1 MYLSQVTK
9 EILKE
14 RTYCSFK
21 TVTKIDYKTDMAD
34 EYSFLYFNFL
44 SFLVQAN
51 FLELEI
57 IAITSGNYLNKLF

>member
-21 TVTKIDYKTDMAD
+21 TVTKIDHKTDMAD
-34 EYSFLYFNFL
+34 DKIQKFCILIFSVF
-44 SFLVQAN
+44 
-51 FLELEI
+51 
-57 IAITSGNYLNKLF
+57 

>member
-34 EYSFLYFNFL
+34 DKIQKFS
-44 SFLVQAN
+44 
-51 FLELEI
+51 
-57 IAITSGNYLNKLF
+57 